1 VKLAERGSRGSEIDA
16 LKKQVAELSKRQL
29 AMTKVYSKE
38 ELMGKLTAHIKK
50 LDNDSEVNVLNYLQ
64 VEHGMIVFA
73 AIILIYADSILC
85 MNTLRI

>member
-1 VKLAERGSRGSEIDA
+1 MKLAERGSRGSEIDA